1 MTTVSNILSENL
13 SNQCMYNLPFFAVV
27 VANILQTSI
36 LALEASEA
44 ANVCVFISEEVAR
57 DLTFVITP
65 NEDGTATGIKACV
78 V

>member
-1 MTTVSNILSENL
+1 MGTFPINVYIIFL
-13 SNQCMYNLPFFAVV
+13 FFAAV

-36 LALEASEA
+36 LATEASQT
-44 ANVCVFISEEVAR
+44 ANVCVFISEDVAR
-57 DLTFVITP
+57 ALTFVVTP

>member
-1 MTTVSNILSENL
+1 MGTFPINVCIIFL
-13 SNQCMYNLPFFAVV
+13 FFAAV
-27 VANILQTSI
+27 VANIFQTPI

-44 ANVCVFISEEVAR
+44 ANVCVMISEEVAR
-57 DLTFVITP
+57 VLTFVITP